1 MVVLLAAV
9 GGSSNHYV
17 RSHVSRRGALMG
29 DKEITLFGDVQII
42 TEAERRG
49 AGPGA
54 YVFDRMRA
62 WAEAFGL
69 WLDSRRSKNTRRAYE
84 RAWREFLGF
93 SGKDPWI
100 ITRTDVAIWVD
111 ALHRQGLSKC
121 TVAQYVAAISSFY
134 EYARDEYEVRMPD
147 GRVVSL
153 HDSNPAASKS
163 LRPQVKAYGKAT
175 YLASDEARALL
186 QAIKR
191 TTVQG
196 LRDYALFLT
205 YLATGRRN
213 SEVRNLR
220 WGDFE
225 DSGGRLYYRWS
236 GKGKEDQRYEMPLR
250 VWEAIK
256 AWLKAAGRL
265 ETMQEEDYIFTALSD
280 LAGRLPTVQAE
291 RWDPFA
297 QPLSM
302 RQVGALLKKYARK
315 AGLDAKKIHV
325 HTLRHTAAMLRK
337 EAGDDV
343 EKICAFLGHSGIAVT
358 QIYLHTVEGQKD
370 TSWSTVEALLGL

>member
-1 MVVLLAAV
+1 MGEGDRFV
-9 GGSSNHYV
+9 GN
-17 RSHVSRRGALMG
+17 
-29 DKEITLFGDVQII
+29 EITLFEGAQVLDV
-42 TEAERRG
+42 ERGRAGAG
-49 AGPGA
+49 AGP
-54 YVFDRMRA
+54 FDRMRA
-62 WAEAFGL
+62 WTEAFAL
-69 WLDSRRSKNTRRAYE
+69 WLDSRRSANTRRAYE
-84 RAWREFLGF
+84 RAWREFLNF
-93 SGKDPWI
+93 SSKNPWEI
-100 ITRTDVAIWVD
+100 VKTDVSLWVD

-134 EYARDEYEVRMPD
+134 VYARDDYEVRLPD
-147 GRVVSL
+147 GRAVPL
-153 HDSNPAASKS
+153 HDANPAASKS
-163 LRPQVKAYGKAT
+163 LRPAVKAYGKAT

-213 SEVRNLR
+213 SEVRNLK
-220 WGDFE
+220 WGDFQ

-236 GKGKEDQRYEMPLR
+236 GKGKEDQRFEMPLR
-250 VWEAIK
+250 VWQAIE

-265 ETMQEEDYIFTALSD
+265 STMQDGDYIFTAISE

-291 RWDPFA
+291 SWDPFA

-315 AGLDAKKIHV
+315 AGLDPKKIHV